1 MRPSLSALVRRVL
14 LGEAASTHDA
24 AVPDSVHSWDK
35 SHRGRHGDVFFDG
48 GKASVDGN
56 AGFEDAHAA
65 GGERLQAHGMAK
77 QSTLGGALKDLMG
90 MLSGGLDSQR
100 GGGELFT
107 VQLTIDPEIGRKLG
121 GIMGTSGGTAYRE
134 GPFILVAR
142 PGKYLAGDLSGLF
155 GVLVNGAVS
164 EGVFEDIKAQI
175 QSVRPDVMV
184 EFYRNSHRLVHAAHG
199 RNPPPP
205 RERHVPDEAAEEASR
220 RESEDL
226 MRGGREKRERQD
238 QEHSERWRK
247 ENPDSDLP
255 PPPREMISIF

>member
-1 MRPSLSALVRRVL
+1 MREGTAMSNP
-14 LGEAASTHDA
+14 TI
-24 AVPDSVHSWDK
+24 PDSVMAWDK

-48 GKASVDGN
+48 GKASIDGN

-65 GGERLQAHGMAK
+65 GGEGLQAHGMAK

-100 GGGELFT
+100 GGGELYT
-107 VQLTIDPEIGRKLG
+107 AQLTIDPEIARRIGSM
-121 GIMGTSGGTAYRE
+121 MGTSGGTAYRE

-142 PGKYLAGDLSGLF
+142 PGEELAGDLSGLF

-164 EGVFEDIKAQI
+164 EGVFRDIRAQI

-184 EFYRNSHRLVHAAHG
+184 EFYRNAHRLVHAAHG

-205 RERHVPDEAAEEASR
+205 RERHVPDEAEEESQQRDERDRSR
-220 RESEDL
+220 
-226 MRGGREKRERQD
+226 
-238 QEHSERWRK
+238 QEHEEQERLDREHIERWQR
-247 ENPDSDLP
+247 ENPGSDLP
-255 PPPREMISIF
+255 PPPREMISLF